1 VTARLHNR
9 TRRSASIPRTLLRR
23 GRVLEVPLYYTL
35 RLSDL
40 AREGLEHSG
49 SHRFAD
55 HIYRNE
61 PSGIGA
67 IGRWLDARLLALPAV
82 RSFRSRYLAARDE
95 VARRVL
101 GRLRS
106 SGDGIIRVLSVP
118 CGIPRELADAADEV
132 RRQCGELPDRVEFH
146 GIDLDAAVLAEASAF
161 ARARGLRGFRAHHG
175 DALSASAYPKN
186 LACITCTG
194 LAEFLDD
201 EELAQL
207 YGVCFEALE
216 TGGLFIT
223 SGMRPR
229 RLSDYLLRL
238 AEIRTHYRG
247 PEDLARLARRVPFR
261 EVRVRADSVGLQ
273 TILTA
278 TA

>member
-1 VTARLHNR
+1 MTATLYNR

-23 GRVLEVPLYYTL
+23 GRVFELPLYYAL

-40 AREGLEHSG
+40 AREGIEHSG

-61 PSGIGA
+61 PSGRGA
-67 IGRWLDARLLALPAV
+67 LGRFLDARLLALPAV

-95 VARRVL
+95 VARAIL
-101 GRLRS
+101 ERLRDG
-106 SGDGIIRVLSVP
+106 GDAPIRILSVP

-132 RRQCGELPDRVEFH
+132 RRQHGDLPDRVEFH
-146 GIDLDAAVLAEASAF
+146 GIDLDAGVLGEACRF
-161 ARARGLRGFRAHHG
+161 AQARRLRGFRAHQG
-175 DALSASAYPKN
+175 DALSAATYPDG

-201 EELAQL
+201 EALVRL
-207 YGVCFEALE
+207 YGICCDALQP
-216 TGGLFIT
+216 GGLFVT
-223 SGMRPR
+223 SGMQSR
-229 RLSDYLLRL
+229 RLSEYLLRI

-247 PEDLARLARRVPFR
+247 PDDLVRLARRAPFR
-261 EVRVRADSVGLQ
+261 AVQVRTDSAGLQ
-273 TILTA
+273 SILTA

>member
-1 VTARLHNR
+1 MTPRFHNR
-9 TRRSASIPRTLLRR
+9 TRRSASIPRTLLSR
-23 GRVLEVPLYYTL
+23 GRVLELPLYYAL

-61 PSGIGA
+61 PSGTGA

-82 RSFRSRYLAARDE
+82 RSFRSRYLTARDE
-95 VARRVL
+95 VARVVL
-101 GRLRS
+101 ERLRMH
-106 SGDGIIRVLSVP
+106 DDTAIRVLSVP

-132 RRQCGELPDRVEFH
+132 RREHGVLPDRVEFH
-146 GIDLDAAVLAEASAF
+146 GIDLDAGVLDEARAF
-161 ARARGLRGFRAHHG
+161 ARARGLRGFRTHQG
-175 DALSASAYPKN
+175 DALSASTYPDG

-201 EELAQL
+201 EELVQL
-207 YGVCFEALE
+207 YGVCFRALAP
-216 TGGLFIT
+216 GGLFIT
-223 SGMRPR
+223 SGMRWR
-229 RLSDYLLRL
+229 WLSDYLLRL
-238 AEIRTHYRG
+238 AEIRTHYRAA
-247 PEDLARLARRVPFR
+247 EDLSRLARRLPFR
-261 EVRVRADSVGLQ
+261 EVRVHADSVGLQ

>member
-1 VTARLHNR
+1 MTARLHNR

-23 GRVLEVPLYYTL
+23 GRALELPLYYVL

-40 AREGLEHSG
+40 AREGLERSG

-61 PSGIGA
+61 PSGRGVV
-67 IGRWLDARLLALPAV
+67 GRWLDARLLGLPAV

-95 VARRVL
+95 IARTVVAR
-101 GRLRS
+101 LR
-106 SGDGIIRVLSVP
+106 DGGTDPIRVLSVP
-118 CGIPRELADAADEV
+118 CGIPRELADAAGEI
-132 RRQCGELPDRVEFH
+132 RRQLGELPDRVEFH
-146 GIDLDAAVLAEASAF
+146 GIDLDGVVLAEACAF
-161 ARARGLRGFRAHHG
+161 AESRGLRSFRAHQG
-175 DALSASAYPKN
+175 DALSSSSYPTGM
-186 LACITCTG
+186 ACVTSTG

-201 EELAQL
+201 EEVVQL
-207 YGVCFEALE
+207 YAACYRALVP
-216 TGGLFIT
+216 GGLFVS
-223 SGMRPR
+223 SGMQGR
-229 RLSDYLLRL
+229 RLSEYLLRL

-247 PEDLARLARRVPFR
+247 SNDLARLARRVPFR
-261 EVRVRADSVGLQ
+261 EVHVRGDGVGLQ

>member
-1 VTARLHNR
+1 MTARLHNR
-9 TRRSASIPRTLLRR
+9 TRRSASIPLALLRR
-23 GRVLEVPLYYTL
+23 GRLLELPLYYAL

-55 HIYRNE
+55 HIYRNK
-61 PSGIGA
+61 PSGRGV

-95 VARRVL
+95 VASAVL
-101 GRLRS
+101 ERLRLG
-106 SGDGIIRVLSVP
+106 GDAMIRVLSVP

-132 RRQCGELPDRVEFH
+132 RRQFGEVPDRVEFH
-146 GIDLDAAVLAEASAF
+146 GIDLDADVLDEACAF
-161 ARARGLRGFRAHHG
+161 ARARGLRGFRAHQG
-175 DALSASAYPKN
+175 DALSPASYPED
-186 LACITCTG
+186 LACITSTG

-207 YGVCFEALE
+207 YGVCFRALE
-216 TGGLFIT
+216 PGGLFVT
-223 SGMRPR
+223 SGMQPR
-229 RLSDYLLRL
+229 RMSDYLLRL

-247 PEDLARLARRVPFR
+247 PEDLARLARRLPFR
-261 EVRVRADSVGLQ
+261 EMRMRADSVGLQ

-278 TA
+278 RA

>member
-1 VTARLHNR
+1 MTARFHNR
-9 TRRSASIPRTLLRR
+9 TRRSGSIPRTLLRR
-23 GRVLEVPLYYTL
+23 GRVLELPLYYIL

-67 IGRWLDARLLALPAV
+67 IGQWLDARLLALPAV
-82 RSFRSRYLAARDE
+82 RSFRSRYLAARDD
-95 VARRVL
+95 VARGVL
-101 GRLRS
+101 ERLRTG
-106 SGDGIIRVLSVP
+106 GDAAIRVLSVP
-118 CGIPRELADAADEV
+118 CGIPRELADAADDV
-132 RRQCGELPDRVEFH
+132 RREHGELPDRVEFH
-146 GIDLDAAVLAEASAF
+146 GIDLDAGVLDEARAF
-161 ARARGLRGFRAHHG
+161 ARARGLRGFRAHQG
-175 DALSASAYPKN
+175 DALSASTYPDG
-186 LACITCTG
+186 LACVTCTG

-207 YGVCFEALE
+207 YEICFRALE
-216 TGGLFIT
+216 PGGLFIT
-223 SGMRPR
+223 SGMRRR

-238 AEIRTHYRG
+238 AEIRTHYRS
-247 PEDLARLARRVPFR
+247 PEDLIRLARRLPFR
-261 EVRVRADSVGLQ
+261 DVRVRTDTVGLQ

>member
-1 VTARLHNR
+1 MTARLHNR

-23 GRVLEVPLYYTL
+23 GRVLELPLYYTL

-40 AREGLEHSG
+40 AREGIEHSG

-61 PSGIGA
+61 PSGLGA

-95 VARRVL
+95 VARGVL
-101 GRLRS
+101 ERLQS
-106 SGDGIIRVLSVP
+106 SGNAAIGVLSVP

-132 RRQCGELPDRVEFH
+132 RRQYGELPDRVEFH
-146 GIDLDAAVLAEASAF
+146 GIDLDADVLEEACAF
-161 ARARGLRGFRAHHG
+161 ARARGLRGFHAHQG
-175 DALSASAYPKN
+175 DALSASTYPDG

-194 LAEFLDD
+194 LAEFLND
-201 EELAQL
+201 EELARL
-207 YGVCFEALE
+207 YGACFEALE
-216 TGGLFIT
+216 PGGLFIT

-229 RLSDYLLRL
+229 RVSDYLLRL

-247 PEDLARLARRVPFR
+247 PEDLARLARRLPFR
-261 EVRVRADSVGLQ
+261 EVRVRTDSVGLQ
-273 TILTA
+273 AILTA